1 MITGTLSL
9 TAVAVVFTGGL
20 ALFLY
25 GIRMM
30 SSGLKKASG
39 EGIRRLVS
47 RMSGNRFY
55 GLFSGAFATMI
66 VQSSSTIIAI
76 LVGLVHSRFM
86 TSTQAVAVILGAEI
100 GTTAMA
106 QLVAFRLHDYALI
119 IFAAGF
125 ALSSLGKSEAVR
137 FTGEALSGFGLLF
150 FGLKVMSEA
159 VNPLQNYAPFL
170 SLLQYLDNPLT
181 GVVAGMGLTALMQ
194 SSGAFIG
201 IVITLALHGSLTL
214 DAGVAL
220 LLGANIGT
228 CITAVLA
235 SSGMQHAAKRVALAQ
250 VLFNLAGVLL
260 FLPFISQ
267 FSELIRFLSPMRE
280 GVGTEKL
287 AFEVPRQIAN
297 AHTLLN
303 LFMALFFLPFL
314 ATFDRLLYWILPDDP
329 EETRLIPA
337 VWYLKESALATPVLA
352 LSYVRAEVARMGYI
366 AGKMVHASLYPVIS
380 SDPGRDVVFPKLSVI
395 KGISMREEKLDFL
408 EAHISDYLI
417 KISRSGLN
425 EMESREVFALMNIV
439 KGLES
444 IGDMIELLA
453 EKLVEKKQGVKG
465 NLSQEGK
472 YELMEMHNLVCLEIE
487 QLADALKSMDAIKAG
502 ALLQGDERFK
512 RLVAQAEIAHLKRVV
527 LLPEA
532 EITHD
537 IHMELINLLEQVH
550 HYSKSIA
557 GSIAG
562 SGRSEQ

>member
-1 MITGTLSL
+1 MTGTLSL
-9 TAVAVVFTGGL
+9 TAVAVVFVGGL

-25 GIRMM
+25 GIRML
-30 SSGLKKASG
+30 SGGLKKASG
-39 EGIRRLVS
+39 ERVRRLVS
-47 RMSGNRFY
+47 RISGNRLY
-55 GLFSGAFATMI
+55 GLFSGAFTSMI

-86 TSTQAVAVILGAEI
+86 TSTQALSVILGAEI

-106 QLVAFRLHDYALI
+106 QLVAFRLHDYALM

-125 ALSSLGKSEAVR
+125 ALNSLGKSESMR
-137 FTGEALSGFGLLF
+137 FTGEALAGFGLLF

-159 VNPLQNYAPFL
+159 VFPLQNYAPFL

-201 IVITLALHGSLTL
+201 IVITLALQGSLTL
-214 DAGVAL
+214 EAGVAL

-250 VLFNLAGVLL
+250 VLFNVAGVLL

-267 FSELIRFLSPMRE
+267 FSELIRAISPLSE
-280 GVGTEKL
+280 GLGAGKL
-287 AFEVPRQIAN
+287 ALEVPRQIAN
-297 AHTLLN
+297 AHSLLN
-303 LFMALFFLPFL
+303 LFMSLFFLPFL
-314 ATFDRLLYWILPDDP
+314 APFDRLLYWILPDDP

-337 VWYLKESALATPVLA
+337 VWYLKESALSTPVLA
-352 LSYVRAEVARMGYI
+352 LSYVRAEVARMGNI

-380 SDPGRDVVFPKLSVI
+380 NDPGRDVIFPKLSVI

-425 EMESREVFALMNIV
+425 ETESREVFALMNIV

-444 IGDMIELLA
+444 IGDVIEALA

-465 NLSQEGK
+465 ELSREGK

-487 QLADALKSMDAIKAG
+487 QLADALKSMDAFKAG
-502 ALLQGDERFK
+502 ALLQGDDRFK

-532 EITHD
+532 EVTHD

-557 GSIAG
+557 GSIASSG
-562 SGRSEQ
+562 SSEQ